1 LRFEVEILFSVGYSI
16 PTQGVSIMAKE
27 KTEEESTDF
36 GFDPGSQR
44 ELEVEDTCCVTGEE
58 VPASFCRFP
67 DYRRGSMMVMSKSL
81 AVEQL
86 RKGTTTVTF
95 KECLVKR
102 HGKKA
107 LDDYRS

>member
-1 LRFEVEILFSVGYSI
+1 
-16 PTQGVSIMAKE
+16 MAKE
-27 KTEEESTDF
+27 TNTESESTDF

-67 DYRRGSMMVMSKSL
+67 DYRRGTMMVMSKSG
-81 AVEQL
+81 AVERL
-86 RKGTTTVTF
+86 RKGTTTTTF
-95 KECLVKR
+95 KQVLVKR

-107 LDDYRS
+107 MADYRS